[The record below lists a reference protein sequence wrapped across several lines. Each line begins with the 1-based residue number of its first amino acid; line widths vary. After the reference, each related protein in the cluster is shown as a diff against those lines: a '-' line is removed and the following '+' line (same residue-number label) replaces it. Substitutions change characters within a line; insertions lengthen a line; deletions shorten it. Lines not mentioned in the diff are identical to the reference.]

1 MMVTTHLQ
9 GLWGWFMIGFPTL
22 VIIISYNNY
31 VHGGP
36 SQLVRELSVVGPA
49 LSGLAYL
56 AHGDN
61 SGERTYL
68 RSADSSPVSHQVS

>member
-1 MMVTTHLQ
+1 
-9 GLWGWFMIGFPTL
+9 MIYTLGFPTL

-36 SQLVRELSVVGPA
+36 SQLVRELSAVGPV

-61 SGERTYL
+61 
-68 RSADSSPVSHQVS
+68 